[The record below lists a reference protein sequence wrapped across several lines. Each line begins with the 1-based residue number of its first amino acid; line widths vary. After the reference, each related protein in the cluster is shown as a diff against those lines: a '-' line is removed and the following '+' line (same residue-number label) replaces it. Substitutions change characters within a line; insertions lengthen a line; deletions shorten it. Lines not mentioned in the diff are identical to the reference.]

1 MRLPG
6 TTPARV
12 ASSFTRI
19 RLDGRLPRPCV
30 RTRSRSAEFPPVGAF
45 PPDGSLPSPPSTVLR
60 PDPPS
65 AHTRRIAFG
74 SPSAN
79 TPFTYFAKRMR
90 GLPRFRRPLCVHD
103 VVFDPGA
110 PRSARPCALTR
121 CCLRLNWQSRQQ
133 QRSLISWPY
142 THPARSLSTLRA
154 SRYRYARKT
163 RYGASG

>member
-19 RLDGRLPRPCV
+19 RLGASYSGPVSGPAPALP
-30 RTRSRSAEFPPVGAF
+30 SSPPVGAF

-65 AHTRRIAFG
+65 AHTRHIAFG

-121 CCLRLNWQSRQQ
+121 CSLRLNWQSRQQ